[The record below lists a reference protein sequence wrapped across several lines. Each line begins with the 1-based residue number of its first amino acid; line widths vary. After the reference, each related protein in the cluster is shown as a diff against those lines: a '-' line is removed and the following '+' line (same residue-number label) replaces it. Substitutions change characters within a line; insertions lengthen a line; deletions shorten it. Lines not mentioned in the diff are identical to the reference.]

1 MSGLLSALLLTIHSP
16 VRSQPN
22 VNLSLSYLPN
32 SSSSTIHRQ
41 LDSLSLFELCS
52 RATTLPL
59 SYPPWAPGSKI
70 PESDPQPT
78 RVLVLTLP
86 FLLPDAIH
94 FNFT

>member
-1 MSGLLSALLLTIHSP
+1 MGVTEDVHRRFAPRWIS
-16 VRSQPN
+16 V
-22 VNLSLSYLPN
+22 
-32 SSSSTIHRQ
+32 STQ
-41 LDSLSLFELCS
+41 LVQ
-52 RATTLPL
+52 LPL